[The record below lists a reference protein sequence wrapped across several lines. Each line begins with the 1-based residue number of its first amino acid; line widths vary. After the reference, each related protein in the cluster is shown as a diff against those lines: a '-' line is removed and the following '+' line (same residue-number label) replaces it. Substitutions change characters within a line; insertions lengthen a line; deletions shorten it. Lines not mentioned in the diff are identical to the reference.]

1 MKTSLDRGLDLL
13 QQLTKA
19 VLHSL
24 KVGDS
29 NILTPSDVL
38 YLTQMFEI
46 YLATPAPN
54 MVSIATDYV
63 TIASLMLEPQMATQW
78 IGLTED
84 GVRRDMFFFF
94 LLFSAQNFRL
104 FF

>member
-1 MKTSLDRGLDLL
+1 MKTSLDRGLDSL

-29 NILTPSDVL
+29 NILTPDDVL
-38 YLTQMFEI
+38 YLIQMFEI
-46 YLATPAPN
+46 YLAISAPN

-63 TIASLMLEPQMATQW
+63 TIASLMLEPQMATRW

-84 GVRRDMFFFF
+84 GVRGDMFFTMF
-94 LLFSAQNFRL
+94 
-104 FF
+104 